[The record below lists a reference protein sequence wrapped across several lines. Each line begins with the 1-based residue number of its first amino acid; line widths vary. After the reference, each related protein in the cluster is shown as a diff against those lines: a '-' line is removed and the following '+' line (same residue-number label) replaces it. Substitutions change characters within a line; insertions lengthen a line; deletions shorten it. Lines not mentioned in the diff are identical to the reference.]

1 MNLGL
6 AASIFGFI
14 FVAELPD
21 KTAIASMVLA
31 TRYKPLV
38 VFGGAAAAFI
48 IQSLVA
54 ILVGG
59 LFSLLPEAVVHRVA
73 GGLFL
78 IFAFFMWRN
87 SGENEEEA
95 EEEEKETIEREIAG
109 KKQTLW
115 AGTWTT
121 FIVVFLAEW
130 GDLTQLAT
138 ATLEAKYR
146 DPVTVFV
153 GATLA
158 LWAVAGI
165 AIIIGNRLRTFFN
178 PAIIKKIAAV
188 IFALLGLALLLGIL

>member
-21 KTAIASMVLA
+21 KTAIASLVLA
-31 TRYKPLV
+31 TRFKPLV
-38 VFGGAAAAFI
+38 VFAGAALAFI

-73 GGLFL
+73 GALFL
-78 IFAFFMWRN
+78 VFAFFMWRDA
-87 SGENEEEA
+87 GKNEDA
-95 EEEEKETIEREIAG
+95 EEEETIEKEIAG
-109 KKQTLW
+109 KKQTFW
-115 AGTWTT
+115 AGMWTA

-146 DPVTVFV
+146 DPVTVFI

-158 LWAVAGI
+158 LWAVSAI
-165 AIIIGNRLRTFFN
+165 AIVIGSRVRTIFN
-178 PAIIKKIAAV
+178 PEITKKIAAV
-188 IFALLGLALLLGIL
+188 IFALLGVALVIGIL

>member
-21 KTAIASMVLA
+21 KTAIASLVLA

-38 VFGGAAAAFI
+38 VFAGAAVAFV

-73 GGLFL
+73 GVLFL
-78 IFAFFMWRN
+78 IFAFFMWRD
-87 SGENEEEA
+87 SGKNEDA
-95 EEEEKETIEREIAG
+95 EEEETIEREIAG

-115 AGTWTT
+115 AGMWTT

-146 DPVTVFV
+146 DPVTVFI

-165 AIIIGNRLRTFFN
+165 AIIIGSRVRTIFN
-178 PAIIKKIAAV
+178 PEITKKVAAV
-188 IFALLGLALLLGIL
+188 IFALLGLALVIGIL

>member
-1 MNLGL
+1 MNFGL

-21 KTAIASMVLA
+21 KTALASLVLA
-31 TRYKPLV
+31 TRYKPLI
-38 VFGGAAAAFI
+38 VFTGAAAAFV

-54 ILVGG
+54 ILIGG
-59 LFSLLPEAVVHRVA
+59 LFSLLPEAIVHRAA
-73 GGLFL
+73 GVLFL
-78 IFAFFMWRN
+78 IFAFFMWRR
-87 SGENEEEA
+87 SDEDEEKKVEEE
-95 EEEEKETIEREIAG
+95 TAG
-109 KKQTLW
+109 KKGSFL
-115 AGTWTT
+115 AGIWTT

-158 LWAVAGI
+158 LWVVAGV
-165 AIIIGNRLRTFFN
+165 AIVIGNRAGKLFN
-178 PAIIKKIAAV
+178 PEITKKVAAV
-188 IFALLGLALLLGIL
+188 IFAALGLALLIGII

>member
-1 MNLGL
+1 MDFGL

-14 FVAELPD
+14 FLAELPD
-21 KTAIASMVLA
+21 KTALASLVLA
-31 TRYKPLV
+31 TRYKPLI
-38 VFGGAAAAFI
+38 VFAGAAAAFV

-54 ILVGG
+54 ILIGG
-59 LFSLLPEAVVHRVA
+59 LFTLLPEAIVHRAA
-73 GGLFL
+73 GVLFL
-78 IFAFFMWRN
+78 IFAFFMWRR
-87 SGENEEEA
+87 SDED
-95 EEEEKETIEREIAG
+95 EEKEVEKETDG
-109 KKQTLW
+109 KK
-115 AGTWTT
+115 AGLLAGVWTA

-165 AIIIGNRLRTFFN
+165 AIVIGNRAGKLFN
-178 PAIIKKIAAV
+178 PEITKRIAAV
-188 IFALLGLALLLGIL
+188 IFALLGLALLIGIL